1 VPPLPLPLPPAER
14 PVGQLVGE
22 SIKLYGRRFW
32 RALAL
37 GFPPAL
43 WAALPTLFDDT
54 PLFLFTP
61 LLGAPL
67 LALSFVGAIAL
78 AATGPIRVA
87 PALLAATLIFV
98 PFQFLLVFF
107 VLPALVWFAS
117 VGLAVPVLAQE
128 EVGFGTAFR
137 RAFTLAR
144 ADFVHALGSLAALT
158 IVAFVSA
165 TLMAFL
171 LRDFGDQAR
180 TAAVVIAAVVISPL
194 FFLGC
199 ALLYFDQ
206 VAREDRKRVSR
217 R

>member
-1 VPPLPLPLPPAER
+1 VPELPPPLPPAER

-22 SIKLYGRRFW
+22 SIRLYGRRFW

-37 GFPPAL
+37 GLPPAL
-43 WAALPTLFDDT
+43 WVALPTLLDDT

-61 LLGAPL
+61 ILGAPL
-67 LALSFVGAIAL
+67 LAASYVGAIAL
-78 AATGPIRVA
+78 AAEEPIRL
-87 PALLAATLIFV
+87 ALPFLAAAILFV

-107 VLPALVWFAS
+107 VLPALVWFAA
-117 VGLAVPVLAQE
+117 VGLAAPVLAQE
-128 EVGFGTAFR
+128 PVGFGAAFR
-137 RAFTLAR
+137 RAFKLAR
-144 ADFVHALGSLAALT
+144 ADFVHTLGSLAALS
-158 IVAFVSA
+158 IVVFVTA

-180 TAAVVIAAVVISPL
+180 TAALVIAAIVISPL
-194 FFLGC
+194 FFLGS

-206 VAREDRKRVSR
+206 AAREDVKRVPR